1 MCRNLSR
8 AEFKCRKLCEGRL
21 KCVNKLYLKL
31 TVKLCSGIFI
41 GCIAAQLSVE
51 KISEGETYTKAE
63 TALESIVTEKTEVH
77 LFDITLLDSENVKIQ
92 PDGKVTITIALEE
105 KLEATEKVTV
115 YRIEDDGTKTLMEGA
130 KVVDGKVVFTTDHF
144 STYAV
149 LVGEIV
155 TVPKTGDTTTAGI
168 YMMLF
173 IAGAALVLVNKKQFV
188 K

>member
-1 MCRNLSR
+1 M
-8 AEFKCRKLCEGRL
+8 
-21 KCVNKLYLKL
+21 Y
-31 TVKLCSGIFI
+31 
-41 GCIAAQLSVE
+41 
-51 KISEGETYTKAE
+51 
-63 TALESIVTEKTEVH
+63 

-105 KLEATEKVTV
+105 TLEANEKVTV
-115 YRIEDDGTKTLMEGA
+115 YRIEDDGTKTLMEGT

-155 TVPKTGDTTTAGI
+155 TVPKTGDVTTAGI
-168 YMMLF
+168 YMLLLV
-173 IAGAALVLVNKKQFV
+173 AGAALLYVNKKQLV